1 MPHVAPNTLP
11 VKLYKN
17 DLTNEAHLHCMFAVN
32 TVGDMSPDQKPS
44 SKATAYS
51 GAFRQS
57 ERKTHPHAPYCTSFQ
72 TFSMNTVGD
81 IVT

>member
-1 MPHVAPNTLP
+1 MPYVAPNTLP

-17 DLTNEAHLHCMFAVN
+17 DLTDEAHLHCMFAMN
-32 TVGDMSPDQKPS
+32 TVGDMSPEPKAS

-51 GAFRQS
+51 GAYRQS
-57 ERKTHPHAPYCTSFQ
+57 LRGKHILMHHTSFQ
-72 TFSMNTVGD
+72 HFAMNTVGD